1 MSRII
6 LFITVCFFLSSCGKP
21 SPEKYFTTSVLNTNL
36 LFGFAGE
43 GMQRQLESPYSRLI
57 NVSTGET
64 APEKRETVIND
75 KIVIL
80 EDSYRKVKKLP
91 DWKES
96 RKMQDA
102 AVALYEY
109 VLPVYK
115 KEYKELASLYDKDA
129 SPAEISRMEKEIYD
143 HHAANF
149 ETLYAALIDAGKV
162 YAEKYNIN
170 VRWDVRTRP

>member
-1 MSRII
+1 MNQII
-6 LFITVCFFLSSCGKP
+6 SFITICIVFASCGKP
-21 SPEKYFTTSVLNTNL
+21 SPEKYFTTTVLNSNL

-43 GMQRQLESPYSRLI
+43 GMQRQLESPSARLI
-57 NVSTGET
+57 NASTGET
-64 APEKRETVIND
+64 APEKRETVIEQ
-75 KIVIL
+75 KIALL
-80 EDSYRKVKKLP
+80 EDSYRKVKNLP

-96 RKMQDA
+96 RKIQDA

-115 KEYKELASLYDKDA
+115 KEYKKLAGLYDNSA
-129 SPAEISRMEKEIYD
+129 SPAEISGLEKEIYD

-149 ETLYAALIDAGKV
+149 EALYTTLIDAGKE
-162 YAEKYNIN
+162 YAEKHNIN

>member
-1 MSRII
+1 MNRII
-6 LFITVCFFLSSCGKP
+6 LFITVCFILASCGKP

-43 GMQRQLESPYSRLI
+43 GMQRQLESPSSRLI

-64 APEKRETVIND
+64 APEKRETLIIEKVAL
-75 KIVIL
+75 L
-80 EDSYRKVKKLP
+80 EDNYRKVKKLP

-115 KEYKELASLYDKDA
+115 KEYRQLAGLYDNDA

-149 ETLYAALIDAGKV
+149 EALYTALIDAGKD
-162 YAEKYNIN
+162 YAVKFNIN

>member
-1 MSRII
+1 MNRIV
-6 LFITVCFFLSSCGKP
+6 LFITACFILASCGKP
-21 SPEKYFTTSVLNTNL
+21 SPEKYFTTSVLNSNL

-43 GMQRQLESPYSRLI
+43 GMQKQLESPSSRLI
-57 NVSTGET
+57 NASTGET
-64 APEKRETVIND
+64 APEKREAVID
-75 KIVIL
+75 QKIAML

-115 KEYKELASLYDKDA
+115 KEYKELAGLYDNDA
-129 SPAEISRMEKEIYD
+129 SPAEISRKEKEIYD

-149 ETLYAALIDAGKV
+149 EALFTTLIDAGKI
-162 YAEKYNIN
+162 YAEKHNIN